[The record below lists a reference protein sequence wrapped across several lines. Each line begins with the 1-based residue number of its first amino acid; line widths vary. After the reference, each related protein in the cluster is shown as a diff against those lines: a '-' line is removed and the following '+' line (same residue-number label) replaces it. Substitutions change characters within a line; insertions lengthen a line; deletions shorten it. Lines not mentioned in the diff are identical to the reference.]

1 MDILQLL
8 ISNCMSIIMLMAGF
22 LIIVLVLIH
31 AIGKVINIHKHGY
44 PPPKQNKWF
53 GGMP

>member
-22 LIIVLVLIH
+22 VLIH